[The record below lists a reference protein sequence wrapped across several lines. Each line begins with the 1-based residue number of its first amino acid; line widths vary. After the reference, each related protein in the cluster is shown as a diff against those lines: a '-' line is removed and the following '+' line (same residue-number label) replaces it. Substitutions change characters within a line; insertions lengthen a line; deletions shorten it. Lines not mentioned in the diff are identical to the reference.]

1 MNGIYKINQGLGVR
15 KMINLTVRFLITVL
29 LSAGMTLSPVIA
41 QETATELATTEL
53 ADDATVILNFQD
65 ADIRGLINSISKLTG
80 RNFIIDPRVR
90 GNFTLV
96 SGTPLDADQIYEVF
110 LSVLDVHN
118 LSAVPS
124 GDVIKIVP
132 SNVVRQQPTP
142 TITELEGLNRDEI
155 VTYIYAVK
163 NGSVQTILPIVQPLL
178 PPTSYIS
185 AHAPS
190 NSLIISGT
198 AANID
203 RVLGIINQVD
213 QPDTRSDINIV
224 YLNNTKASKI
234 AGVLSQIVANIQ
246 AQAAAEGR
254 PAATTGVSIQPDDA
268 INAIVI
274 QAPEPIFQR
283 AKEVIDKLDVQREGL
298 ESDIYVVYTKHAKA
312 SRIANILTNLES
324 SDAQQQ
330 TAEGQIPGQSVS
342 TSIQSDDSINAVIIR
357 AAYDRYLVMKSI
369 IDQIDIPKPE
379 NAGNVHVAYLKY
391 ANATDLAEVLNS
403 IVSEQ
408 QETTG
413 EDGAVGTSGVSITV
427 EADENTNAL
436 IVRSEDTDFAE
447 IQSIIDQLDIR
458 RSQVFV
464 EAIVAEVS
472 EDYSQALGI
481 QWSGV
486 FNDQLSQGTIRSNQN
501 FGNQADL
508 TSGSGTGGTGLN
520 LGFLS
525 GNVIINGT
533 QVVPELEAVLNAI
546 RSDTNSNI
554 LSTPTVLTLENEEA
568 ELVVGQEVPF
578 ITSRTTSTNT
588 TTDNTGA
595 TDGLVQ
601 NQNVERKDIG
611 VKLKIKPQINEGDVI
626 RMELEQEVSNIFE
639 GTLQTGAVDI
649 VTDTRNIKTVVE
661 VDNGQIVVLGGLTQE
676 DFNDTIQRV
685 PLVSRI
691 PVVGALFRSK
701 SKQAV
706 RRNLMVFLRPR
717 IVDSHADIAQTTQ
730 QRYLQLQE
738 EELLSLPDSRLLI
751 RDTEPPVLPDIDWEK
766 EKERSGR

>member
-1 MNGIYKINQGLGVR
+1 MNGFCKINQGFGGNTML
-15 KMINLTVRFLITVL
+15 NTAARFLLTIVLGTTV
-29 LSAGMTLSPVIA
+29 SIAPVIA
-41 QETATELATTEL
+41 QEEVQTDLSTAEL

-142 TITELEGLNRDEI
+142 TITNIDGLNRDEI

-203 RVLGIINQVD
+203 RVLGIIDKVD

-254 PAATTGVSIQPDDA
+254 PAATTGVSIQPDDD

-274 QAPEPIFQR
+274 QAPEAIYLR
-283 AKEVIDKLDVQREGL
+283 AKEVIDKLDVQRQGL
-298 ESDIYVVYTKHAKA
+298 ESDIYVIYTQHAKA

-324 SDAQQQ
+324 SDSQQQ
-330 TAEGQIPGQSVS
+330 TAEGQIPGQVVT

-357 AAYDRYLVMKSI
+357 ASYDRYLVMKSI

-391 ANATDLAEVLNS
+391 ANAKDLAEVLNN
-403 IVSEQ
+403 IISEQ
-408 QETTG
+408 QSDTG
-413 EDGAVGTSGVSITV
+413 EEDAAGAGGVSVTV

-464 EAIVAEVS
+464 EAIVAEVGENYQQS
-472 EDYSQALGI
+472 LGI
-481 QWSGV
+481 QWQGV
-486 FNDQLSQGTIRSNQN
+486 FNDQLSQGTLEANTN
-501 FGNQADL
+501 FGL
-508 TSGSGTGGTGLN
+508 TQDITGGAGGGGIN
-520 LGFLS
+520 IGFLT
-525 GNVIINGT
+525 GQVIVDGT
-533 QVVPELEAVLNAI
+533 TVVPELSAVLNAL
-546 RSDTNSNI
+546 RTDTNTNI

-578 ITSRTTSTNT
+578 ITSRTTDGSTTEQDGT
-588 TTDNTGA
+588 TQ
-595 TDGLVQ
+595 GLVQ
-601 NQNVERKDIG
+601 NQSIERRDIG
-611 VKLKIKPQINEGDVI
+611 VKLKIKPQINQGDVI
-626 RMELEQEVSNIFE
+626 RMEIEQEVSNIAPVQ
-639 GTLQTGAVDI
+639 LDDAADLI
-649 VTDTRNIKTVVE
+649 TDTRNIKTVTE

-676 DFNDTIQRV
+676 DFNDSIQRV
-685 PLVSRI
+685 PMLSRI
-691 PVVGALFRSK
+691 PLVGALFRTK

-706 RRNLMVFLRPR
+706 RRNLMVFLRPK
-717 IVDSHADIAQTTQ
+717 IVDNHSDIADTTQ

-738 EELLSLPDSRLLI
+738 EELLSLPDTRLLI
-751 RDTEPPVLPDIDWEK
+751 RDTEPPILPDIDWEK
-766 EKERSGR
+766 EKNRNSR

>member
-1 MNGIYKINQGLGVR
+1 MLKRYLHLLLLIMMSTGIVSSQLLAQDTASGQQSSTAELG
-15 KMINLTVRFLITVL
+15 N
-29 LSAGMTLSPVIA
+29 
-41 QETATELATTEL
+41 
-53 ADDATVILNFQD
+53 DATVILNFQD

-132 SNVVRQQPTP
+132 SNIVRQQPTP
-142 TITELEGLNRDEI
+142 TITSIDGLNRDEI
-155 VTYIYAVK
+155 VTYIYMVK

-203 RVLGIINQVD
+203 RVLGIIDKVD

-224 YLNNTKASKI
+224 YLDNTKASKI

-254 PAATTGVSIQPDDA
+254 PAATTGVSIQPDDD

-274 QAPEPIFQR
+274 QAPQTIYLR
-283 AKEVIDKLDVQREGL
+283 VKEVIDKLDVQRAGL
-298 ESDIYVVYTKHAKA
+298 ESDIYVVFTKFSKA
-312 SRIANILTNLES
+312 SRIADILTNLES
-324 SDAQQQ
+324 SNSQDQQQ
-330 TAEGQIPGQSVS
+330 QLAEGQIPGQTIT

-357 AAYDRYLVMKSI
+357 APYDRYLAMKNI
-369 IDQIDIPKPE
+369 IDQIDIAKPE
-379 NAGNVHVAYLKY
+379 NAGNIRVAYLKH
-391 ANATDLAEVLNS
+391 ANAVDLAEVLSNLISERQES
-403 IVSEQ
+403 IEG
-408 QETTG
+408 EAAAGTG
-413 EDGAVGTSGVSITV
+413 SAEVTV

-436 IVRSEDTDFAE
+436 IIRSEDTDFAE
-447 IQSIIDQLDIR
+447 IESIINQLDIR

-464 EAIVAEVS
+464 EAIVAEVA
-472 EDYSQALGI
+472 EDYQQSLGI
-481 QWSGV
+481 EWQGV
-486 FNDQLSQGTIRSNQN
+486 FNDRLSQGN
-501 FGNQADL
+501 L
-508 TSGSGTGGTGLN
+508 TGSTTGFSDVATGGIE
-520 LGFLS
+520 LGFLT

-533 QVVPELEAVLNAI
+533 EVVPELEVVLRAL
-546 RSDTNSNI
+546 RTDTNTNI

-578 ITSRTTSTNT
+578 ITSRTTGTDT
-588 TTDNTGA
+588 TTDDTGA
-595 TDGLVQ
+595 TSGLIQ
-601 NQNVERKDIG
+601 NQNIERKDIG

-626 RMELEQEVSNIFE
+626 RMEIEQEVSNISPTQLE
-639 GTLQTGAVDI
+639 GASDLI
-649 VTDTRNIKTVVE
+649 TDTRNIKTVTE

-676 DFNDTIQRV
+676 DFNDNIQRV
-685 PLVSRI
+685 PLISRI
-691 PVVGALFRSK
+691 PLVGALFRSK

-706 RRNLMVFLRPR
+706 RRNLMVFIRPK
-717 IVDSHADIAQTTQ
+717 IVDNYSDIAETTQ

-738 EELLSLPDSRLLI
+738 EELLSLPDTRLLI

-766 EKERSGR
+766 EKARL

>member
-1 MNGIYKINQGLGVR
+1 MLKQYVRVFLVILMAIGVASSH
-15 KMINLTVRFLITVL
+15 L
-29 LSAGMTLSPVIA
+29 LA
-41 QETATELATTEL
+41 QETTSEQDSNAAGLE
-53 ADDATVILNFQD
+53 DDATVILNFQD

-132 SNVVRQQPTP
+132 SNIVRQQPTP
-142 TITELEGLNRDEI
+142 TITSIEGLNRDEI
-155 VTYIYAVK
+155 VTYIYMVK

-203 RVLGIINQVD
+203 RVLGIIDKVD

-254 PAATTGVSIQPDDA
+254 PAATTGVSIQPDDD

-274 QAPEPIFQR
+274 QAPESIYLR
-283 AKEVIDKLDVQREGL
+283 VREVIDKLDVQRAGL
-298 ESDIYVVYTKHAKA
+298 ESDIYVVFTKHAKA
-312 SRIANILTNLES
+312 SRIADLLTNLES
-324 SDAQQQ
+324 SSAQEQQ
-330 TAEGQIPGQSVS
+330 ELVEGQLPGQTIT

-357 AAYDRYLVMKSI
+357 APYDRFLALKSI
-369 IDQIDIPKPE
+369 IDQIDIAKPE
-379 NAGNVHVAYLKY
+379 NAGNIRVAYLKH
-391 ANATDLAEVLNS
+391 ANAKDLAEVLNN
-403 IVSEQ
+403 IVAENQ
-408 QETTG
+408 QDGET
-413 EDGAVGTSGVSITV
+413 EGAVGTGDPQVSV

-436 IVRSEDTDFAE
+436 IIRSEDTDFAE
-447 IQSIIDQLDIR
+447 IESIISQLDIR

-464 EAIVAEVS
+464 EAIVAEVG
-472 EDYSQALGI
+472 EDYQQSLGI
-481 QWSGV
+481 EWQGI
-486 FNDQLSQGTIRSNQN
+486 FNDNLSQGTLAGSTTG
-501 FGNQADL
+501 FAD
-508 TSGSGTGGTGLN
+508 TGDGGLR

-525 GNVIINGT
+525 GNVVVNGIE
-533 QVVPELEAVLNAI
+533 VVPEFEVVLRALRTDRN
-546 RSDTNSNI
+546 TNI

-578 ITSRTTSTNT
+578 ITSRTTGTDT

-595 TDGLVQ
+595 TSGLIS
-601 NQNVERKDIG
+601 NQNIERKDIG
-611 VKLKIKPQINEGDVI
+611 VKLKIKPQINEGNVI
-626 RMELEQEVSNIFE
+626 RMEIEQEVSNIAPTQIE
-639 GTLQTGAVDI
+639 GAADLI
-649 VTDTRNIKTVVE
+649 TDTRNIKTVTE

-676 DFNDTIQRV
+676 DFNDGVQRV

-691 PVVGALFRSK
+691 PLIGALFRSK
-701 SKQAV
+701 AKRSV
-706 RRNLMVFLRPR
+706 RRNLVVFIRPK
-717 IVDSHADIAQTTQ
+717 IVGNYSDIAETTQ

-738 EELLSLPDSRLLI
+738 EQLLSLPDTRMLI
-751 RDTEPPVLPDIDWEK
+751 RDTEPPVLIDIDWEK
-766 EKERSGR
+766 EKDRL

>member
-1 MNGIYKINQGLGVR
+1 MHALLIIVIGVG
-15 KMINLTVRFLITVL
+15 TVSSYLH
-29 LSAGMTLSPVIA
+29 A
-41 QETATELATTEL
+41 QQSGGQNAAL

-132 SNVVRQQPTP
+132 SNIVRQQPTP
-142 TITELEGLNRDEI
+142 TITSIDGLNRDEI

-203 RVLGIINQVD
+203 RVLGIIDQVD

-224 YLNNTKASKI
+224 YLDNTRASKI

-254 PAATTGVSIQPDDA
+254 PAATTGVSIQPDDD

-274 QAPEPIFQR
+274 QAPESIYLR
-283 AKEVIDKLDVQREGL
+283 VREVIDKLDVQRAGL
-298 ESDIYVVYTKHAKA
+298 ESDIYVVFTKFSKA
-312 SRIANILTNLES
+312 SRIAEILSNLES
-324 SDAQQQ
+324 SDTQETQQLV
-330 TAEGQIPGQSVS
+330 EGQIPGQTIT

-357 AAYDRYLVMKSI
+357 ASYDRYLVMKSI
-369 IDQIDIPKPE
+369 IDQIDIAKPE
-379 NAGNVHVAYLKY
+379 NAGNIRVAYLKY
-391 ANATDLAEVLNS
+391 ANAVDLAEVLNNIIS
-403 IVSEQ
+403 QDQDDSGNE
-408 QETTG
+408 
-413 EDGAVGTSGVSITV
+413 GAAGTSGAEVSV

-436 IVRSEDTDFAE
+436 IIRSEDTDFAE
-447 IQSIIDQLDIR
+447 IETIIQQLDIR

-464 EAIVAEVS
+464 EAIVAEVA
-472 EDYSQALGI
+472 EDYQQSLGI
-481 QWSGV
+481 EWQGV
-486 FNDQLSQGTIRSNQN
+486 FNDQLSQGVIAGSTTG
-501 FGNQADL
+501 FADA
-508 TSGSGTGGTGLN
+508 GTGGLE
-520 LGFLS
+520 LGFLT
-525 GNVIINGT
+525 GNVIINGNE
-533 QVVPELEAVLNAI
+533 VVPELQMVLRAL
-546 RSDTNSNI
+546 RTDTNTNI

-578 ITSRTTSTNT
+578 ITSQTTGTDT
-588 TTDNTGA
+588 TTDDTGA
-595 TDGLVQ
+595 TTGLVQ
-601 NQNVERKDIG
+601 NQNIERKEIG

-626 RMELEQEVSNIFE
+626 RMEIEQEVSNISPTQLE
-639 GTLQTGAVDI
+639 GASDLI
-649 VTDTRNIKTVVE
+649 TDTRNIKTVTE
-661 VDNGQIVVLGGLTQE
+661 VDDGQIVVLGGLTQE
-676 DFNDTIQRV
+676 DFNDNIQRV
-685 PLVSRI
+685 PLISRL
-691 PVVGALFRSK
+691 PLVGALFRTK

-706 RRNLMVFLRPR
+706 RRNLMVFLRPK
-717 IVDSHADIAQTTQ
+717 IVENYEDIAETTQ
-730 QRYLQLQE
+730 QRYLQIQE
-738 EELLSLPDSRLLI
+738 EGLLSLPDTRLLI
-751 RDTEPPVLPDIDWEK
+751 RDTEPPVLPDIDWER
-766 EKERSGR
+766 EKAAR

>member
-1 MNGIYKINQGLGVR
+1 MLKQYIR
-15 KMINLTVRFLITVL
+15 VL
-29 LSAGMTLSPVIA
+29 LIIIMGTGIVSSQLLA
-41 QETATELATTEL
+41 QETTEQDLDQAGL

-96 SGTPLDADQIYEVF
+96 SGTPLDSDQIYEVF

-124 GDVIKIVP
+124 GDIIKIVP
-132 SNVVRQQPTP
+132 SNIVRQQPTP
-142 TITELEGLNRDEI
+142 TITSIEGLNRDEI

-203 RVLGIINQVD
+203 RVLGIIDKVD

-274 QAPEPIFQR
+274 QAPETIYAR
-283 AKEVIDKLDVQREGL
+283 VKEVIDKLDVQRAGL
-298 ESDIYVVYTKHAKA
+298 ESDIYVVFTKHSKA
-312 SRIANILTNLES
+312 SRIADILTNLES
-324 SDAQQQ
+324 ATSQETEQQLV
-330 TAEGQIPGQSVS
+330 EGQIPGQTIT

-357 AAYDRYLVMKSI
+357 ASYDRYLAMKSI
-369 IDQIDIPKPE
+369 IDQIDITKPE
-379 NAGNVHVAYLKY
+379 NAGNIRVAYLKY
-391 ANATDLAEVLNS
+391 ANAKDLAEVLNN
-403 IVSEQ
+403 IISENQ
-408 QETTG
+408 DASTDDE
-413 EDGAVGTSGVSITV
+413 GAVGTGSAKVSV

-436 IVRSEDTDFAE
+436 IIRSEDTDFAE
-447 IQSIIDQLDIR
+447 IESIIAQLDIR

-464 EAIVAEVS
+464 EAIIAEVA
-472 EDYSQALGI
+472 EDYSQSLGI
-481 QWSGV
+481 QWQGV
-486 FNDQLSQGTIRSNQN
+486 FNDRLSQGTVQ
-501 FGNQADL
+501 GNTVLGVDNTLA
-508 TSGSGTGGTGLN
+508 GTGLN

-525 GNVIINGT
+525 GNVVVNGT
-533 QVVPELEAVLNAI
+533 QVVPEFEGILNAL

-554 LSTPTVLTLENEEA
+554 LSTPNVLTLENEEA

-578 ITSRTTSTNT
+578 ITSRTTGTDT
-588 TTDNTGA
+588 TTG
-595 TDGLVQ
+595 TDGETTGLIQ
-601 NQNVERKDIG
+601 NQNIERKDIG
-611 VKLKIKPQINEGDVI
+611 VKLKIKPQINEGEVI
-626 RMELEQEVSNIFE
+626 RMEIEQEVSNISSATVQ
-639 GTLQTGAVDI
+639 GQGAVDL

-661 VDNGQIVVLGGLTQE
+661 VDDGKIVVLGGLTRE
-676 DFNDTIQRV
+676 DFDDSITKV
-685 PLVSRI
+685 PLLGDL
-691 PVVGALFRSK
+691 PLLGALFRSK
-701 SKQAV
+701 TKQSV
-706 RRNLMVFLRPR
+706 RQNLMVFLKPR
-717 IVDSHADIAQTTQ
+717 IVVDHSDIAETTQ
-730 QRYLQLQE
+730 QRYLQIQE
-738 EELLSLPDSRLLI
+738 EELLSLPDTRLLI
-751 RDTEPPVLPDIDWEK
+751 RDTEPPVLPDIDWER
-766 EKERSGR
+766 EKFAP

>member
-1 MNGIYKINQGLGVR
+1 MNGFYKINQGCGGNNMFKQTLRLVSIA
-15 KMINLTVRFLITVL
+15 MLSAVITV
-29 LSAGMTLSPVIA
+29 SPVIA
-41 QETATELATTEL
+41 QNAENELANTEL

-142 TITELEGLNRDEI
+142 TISSIDGLNRDEI

-203 RVLGIINQVD
+203 RVLGIIERVD

-274 QAPEPIFQR
+274 QAPEAIYLR
-283 AKEVIDKLDVQREGL
+283 AKEVIDKLDVQRDGL
-298 ESDIYVVYTKHAKA
+298 DSDIYVVYTKHAKA
-312 SRIANILTNLES
+312 SRIADILNNLES
-324 SDAQQQ
+324 ANTQQQ
-330 TAEGQIPGQSVS
+330 NAEGQIPGQTVT

-391 ANATDLAEVLNS
+391 ANAKDLAEVLNN
-403 IVSEQ
+403 IISEEQ
-408 QETTG
+408 SDAG
-413 EDGAVGTSGVSITV
+413 EDGAAGTSAVTVSV

-447 IQSIIDQLDIR
+447 IKSIIDQLDIR

-501 FGNQADL
+501 FGGTADL

-533 QVVPELEAVLNAI
+533 QVVPEFEAVLNAI

-611 VKLKIKPQINEGDVI
+611 VKLKIKPQINQGDVI
-626 RMELEQEVSNIFE
+626 RLELEQEVSNIFE

-649 VTDTRNIKTVVE
+649 ITDTRNIKTVVE
-661 VDNGQIVVLGGLTQE
+661 VDDGQIVVLGGLTQE

-685 PLVSRI
+685 PLASRI

-706 RRNLMVFLRPR
+706 RRNLMVFLRPK
-717 IVDSHADIAQTTQ
+717 IVDSHADIAETTQ
-730 QRYLQLQE
+730 QKYLQLQE
-738 EELLSLPDSRLLI
+738 EELLSLPDTRLLI

-766 EKERSGR
+766 EKERSR

>member
-1 MNGIYKINQGLGVR
+1 ML
-15 KMINLTVRFLITVL
+15 NLIARFLLIVVL
-29 LSAGMTLSPVIA
+29 NTGITLSPVIA

-96 SGTPLDADQIYEVF
+96 SGTPLNADQIYEVF

-203 RVLGIINQVD
+203 RVLGIINKVD

-274 QAPEPIFQR
+274 QAPESIFLR

-298 ESDIYVVYTKHAKA
+298 DSDIYVVYTKHAKA

-324 SDAQQQ
+324 SNTQDQPV
-330 TAEGQIPGQSVS
+330 EGQIPGQTIS

-357 AAYDRYLVMKSI
+357 ASYDRYLVMKSI

-379 NAGNVHVAYLKY
+379 NAGNIHVAYLKY
-391 ANATDLAEVLNS
+391 ANAKDLAEVLNN
-403 IVSEQ
+403 IISEQ
-408 QETTG
+408 QEVTG
-413 EDGAVGTSGVSITV
+413 EDGATGAGAVTVTV

-447 IQSIIDQLDIR
+447 IQAIIDQLDIR

-464 EAIVAEVS
+464 EAIVAEVGENYQQS
-472 EDYSQALGI
+472 LGI
-481 QWSGV
+481 QWQGV
-486 FNDQLSQGTIRSNQN
+486 FNDRLSQGTIEANTN
-501 FGNQADL
+501 FGLDQNV
-508 TSGSGTGGTGLN
+508 TGGAGGGGIN
-520 LGFLS
+520 IGFLT
-525 GNVIINGT
+525 GQVIVGGT
-533 QVVPELEAVLNAI
+533 TVVPELSAVLNAL
-546 RSDTNSNI
+546 RTDTNTNI

-578 ITSRTTSTNT
+578 ITSRTTSTGTVEQDGDT
-588 TTDNTGA
+588 T
-595 TDGLVQ
+595 GLLQ
-601 NQNVERKDIG
+601 NQNIERKDIG
-611 VKLKIKPQINEGDVI
+611 VKLKIKPQINQGDVI
-626 RMELEQEVSNIFE
+626 RMEIEQEVSNIAPIQLE
-639 GTLQTGAVDI
+639 DASDLI
-649 VTDTRNIKTVVE
+649 TDTRNIKTVTE
-661 VDNGQIVVLGGLTQE
+661 VDDGQIVVLGGLTQE
-676 DFNDTIQRV
+676 DFNDSIQRV
-685 PLVSRI
+685 PVLSRI
-691 PVVGALFRSK
+691 PLVGALFRDK
-701 SKQAV
+701 EKTAI
-706 RRNLMVFLRPR
+706 RRNLMVFLRPK
-717 IVDSHADIAQTTQ
+717 IVDNHSDIADTTQ
-730 QRYLQLQE
+730 QKYLQLQE
-738 EELLSLPDSRLLI
+738 EELLSLPDTRLLI

-766 EKERSGR
+766 EKQRSGR

>member
-1 MNGIYKINQGLGVR
+1 MLINFA
-15 KMINLTVRFLITVL
+15 RFLLVL
-29 LSAGMTLSPVIA
+29 ILATGMMHSSVYA
-41 QETATELATTEL
+41 QESDTQDVATTEL
-53 ADDATVILNFQD
+53 DDEATVILNFQD

-132 SNVVRQQPTP
+132 SNIVRQQPTP
-142 TITELEGLNRDEI
+142 TITNIEGLNRDEI

-203 RVLGIINQVD
+203 RVLGIIEKVD

-274 QAPEPIFQR
+274 QAPETIFLR
-283 AKEVIDKLDVQREGL
+283 VKEVIDKLDVQRAGL
-298 ESDIYVVYTKHAKA
+298 ESDIYVVFTQHSKA

-324 SDAQQQ
+324 ATTQEE
-330 TAEGQIPGQSVS
+330 TVVEGQIPGQTIT

-357 AAYDRYLVMKSI
+357 ASYDRYLVMKSI
-369 IDQIDIPKPE
+369 IDQIDIAKPE
-379 NAGNVHVAYLKY
+379 NAGNVRVAYLKY
-391 ANATDLAEVLNS
+391 ANAKDLAEVLNN
-403 IVSEQ
+403 IISEQ
-408 QETTG
+408 ADAGGSE
-413 EDGAVGTSGVSITV
+413 EEGAAGTASTAVSV

-436 IVRSEDTDFAE
+436 IIRSEDTDFAE
-447 IQSIIDQLDIR
+447 IEGIISQLDIR

-464 EAIVAEVS
+464 EAIIAEVAE
-472 EDYSQALGI
+472 DYQQNLGI
-481 QWSGV
+481 QWQGV
-486 FNDQLSQGTIRSNQN
+486 FNDRLSQGTLE
-501 FGNQADL
+501 GNTNLGVDNTL
-508 TSGSGTGGTGLN
+508 GGNGLN
-520 LGFLS
+520 LGFLT

-533 QVVPELEAVLNAI
+533 EVVPELEVVLNAL
-546 RSDTNSNI
+546 RTDTNSNI

-578 ITSRTTSTNT
+578 ITNTVTNNNT
-588 TTDNTGA
+588 TNANNDTTTTTVANS
-595 TDGLVQ
+595 
-601 NQNVERKDIG
+601 VERKDIG

-626 RMELEQEVSNIFE
+626 RMEIEQEVSNISSATVQ
-639 GTLQTGAVDI
+639 GAGAVDL

-661 VDNGQIVVLGGLTQE
+661 VDNGQIVVLGGLTRE
-676 DFNDTIQRV
+676 DFDDSISKV
-685 PLVSRI
+685 PLLGDL
-691 PVVGALFRSK
+691 PLLGALFRSK
-701 SKQAV
+701 SKQSV
-706 RRNLMVFLRPR
+706 RQNLMVFLKPR
-717 IVDSHADIAQTTQ
+717 IIKDHSDIAQTTQ
-730 QRYLQLQE
+730 QRYLQMQE
-738 EELLSLPDSRLLI
+738 EELLSLPDTRLLI
-751 RDTEPPVLPDIDWEK
+751 RDTEPPVLPDIDWEA
-766 EKERSGR
+766 EKAER